1 MRYLKRYMQ
10 RFWRRSL
17 AFGLCCVSLAMAVF
31 FTQAARYAW
40 NRDWY
45 TGGSLKFEDT
55 GVCRDYVYDC
65 TVYAANYLKW
75 QGTISEEIVL
85 GYSGPAYACVIWN
98 ADTGLPILSTV
109 TENSV
114 MVDAE
119 ITDTYTR
126 VVRALDSSGETAAT
140 VEPAAETVLVEGVS
154 VPFVVQGYI
163 NLPIEP
169 YSGCYAEY
177 RVHELMTALAPWAI
191 PMAVLCYLLAA
202 ALATAMMLWTLRWQ
216 PPEKRSLFGRAPM
229 DVMSVA
235 LLLLALLLENFC
247 REELYATVS
256 GLSYAW
262 SVTDT
267 LVFLLG
273 APACGAFIWMA
284 AVLSLTMAVSV
295 QARRHLLREKLLMSR
310 VPVFGRIGICLVLQL
325 LLIGVQYFAGHLNEA
340 LILAQLVL
348 MLLCLALVYDAARKT
363 EWLRRATERLAAG
376 ELNHQVEARRL
387 PPGLREQG
395 ECLNRIGEGMQ
406 AAVDEQLRGERFKTE
421 LITNV
426 SHDLKTPITSIVS
439 YVDLL
444 KKEDV
449 SPAEAREYIEVL
461 DRQSGKL
468 KKLTEDLVEASKASA
483 GAIQVQREP
492 VDVAELLSQ
501 SVGEYTQRLET
512 ARVEPVLSLPEEEC
526 VWDTDGRLLWRV
538 LENLIQNIV
547 KYAQPGTRAYFDLKK
562 SGSGLSIELK
572 NTSAQPLNIPAEE
585 LMARFVRGDGA
596 RHSEGSG
603 LGLSIAQSLTELL
616 GGTMTLYLDG
626 DLFKVSLRFETAE

>member
-10 RFWRRSL
+10 RFWRRSV
-17 AFGLCCVSLAMAVF
+17 AFLLCCFSLALAVF

-45 TGGSLKFEDT
+45 TGGSMDFVDT
-55 GVCRDYVYDC
+55 DACEEYVWDC
-65 TVYAANYLKW
+65 TAYVADYLKW
-75 QGTISEEIVL
+75 QGTISEEVVS
-85 GYSGPAYACVIWN
+85 GYSGSAYACVIWN
-98 ADTGLPILSTV
+98 TATGQPILSTV
-109 TENSV
+109 TTESV
-114 MVDAE
+114 MVDVE
-119 ITDTYTR
+119 ISGTYTHVQS
-126 VVRALDSSGETAAT
+126 VVSASEAAASGETAA
-140 VEPAAETVLVEGVS
+140 ENVLVEGTS
-154 VPFVVQGYI
+154 VPFVVQGFI

-191 PMAVLCYLLAA
+191 PMAVFCYLLAA
-202 ALATAMMLWTLRWQ
+202 ALATALMLWTLRWQ
-216 PPEKRSLFGRAPM
+216 PMEKLSLFGRAPM
-229 DVMSVA
+229 DVLSVA
-235 LLLLALLLENFC
+235 LLLLALLLVSFC
-247 REELYATVS
+247 RDELYATVIGMS
-256 GLSYAW
+256 YSRTVLDALVVVLGL
-262 SVTDT
+262 
-267 LVFLLG
+267 
-273 APACGAFIWMA
+273 PACRAFIWMA
-284 AVLSLTMAVSV
+284 AALSLAMAISE
-295 QARRHLLREKLLMSR
+295 QARRHLLAEKLFMGR
-310 VPVFGRIGICLVLQL
+310 VPVFGRIGICLVLML
-325 LLIGVQYFAGHLNEA
+325 LLAGVQIFTGYLNEP
-340 LILAQLVL
+340 LLLAQLGLALV
-348 MLLCLALVYDAARKT
+348 CLALVGAAARQN
-363 EWLRRATERLAAG
+363 ERLRRAAERLAAG
-376 ELNHQVEARRL
+376 ELDHKVDTRRL

-395 ECLNRIGEGMQ
+395 ECLNRIGQGMQ

-449 SPAEAREYIEVL
+449 SPAQAKEYIEVI

-483 GAIQVQREP
+483 GAIKVQREP

-501 SVGEYTQRLET
+501 SVGEYTQRLE
-512 ARVEPVLSLPEEEC
+512 AAQVEPVLNLPEEEC
-526 VWDTDGRLLWRV
+526 LWDTDGRLLWRV
-538 LENLIQNIV
+538 LENLTQNMV

-562 SGSGLSIELK
+562 SEKGLSIELK

-585 LMARFVRGDGA
+585 LLARFVRGDGA

-626 DLFKVSLRFETAE
+626 DLFKVSLRFEEAE